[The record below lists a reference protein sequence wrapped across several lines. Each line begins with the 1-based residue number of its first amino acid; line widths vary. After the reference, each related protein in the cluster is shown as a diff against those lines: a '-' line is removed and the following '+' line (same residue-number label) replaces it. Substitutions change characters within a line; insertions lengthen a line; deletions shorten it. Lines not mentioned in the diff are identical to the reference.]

1 MKVWH
6 ERTKVVDRPVDVT
19 AGGAARVDVELEAK

>member
-6 ERTKVVDRPVDVT
+6 ERTKLVEKPVDVA
-19 AGGAARVDVELEAK
+19 AGGAARVDVELQAK